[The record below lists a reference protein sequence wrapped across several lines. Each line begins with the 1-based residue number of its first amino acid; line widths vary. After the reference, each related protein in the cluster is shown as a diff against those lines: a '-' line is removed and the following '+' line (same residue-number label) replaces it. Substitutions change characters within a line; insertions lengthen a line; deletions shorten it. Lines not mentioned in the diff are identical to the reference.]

1 MSMWH
6 ILLGSLAAVVAMV
19 VAGRTTAA
27 QGAADDNEA
36 RAQKFIANHEASIRP
51 LEIEAGR
58 RWWAANVSGQDE
70 QYKLKEAAETRLE
83 LQLADPK
90 TFAELKAVKEGPL
103 GDPLLARQIEVLYL
117 HYLARQVD
125 PELLKAILARSNKIE
140 QAFNVNRAKVGAKEL
155 SDSDVRRVLRTSTD
169 SAERKAVWQASKG
182 VGRVVESDLKELVRL
197 RNRAAKKLG
206 YRDYHVMQLALG
218 EQSQEQVL
226 KLFDELD
233 ALTREPFLAAKAEID
248 AVLARNCGIV
258 VGELRPGHYHGPF
271 FQESPAVFGA
281 PDEAVYAKVDIL
293 KVCRDFYAGIGLSI
307 DDVLARSDRYGK
319 PGKNPH
325 AFCIDID
332 RAGDVRVLANVV
344 PDYQWLSTML
354 HELGHAVYSSK
365 NIPARVPYVLRSD
378 AHSLTTEGIAMMFE
392 RFARNADWLKSVGVE
407 VPDPKAFQAQAAKLR
422 RNHLLIFCRWCQ
434 VMFRFE
440 KALYADPEQD
450 LNRLWWD
457 LVEKYQQIQ
466 RPEGRNEPDYAAK
479 IHIVIAPVY
488 YHNYMMGELF
498 AAQVHHAIA
507 RDVLAGA
514 DPATAVYAGNKAVGR
529 YLVERV
535 FAPGRTLDWNH
546 LTRHASGEDL
556 SPRAFARDF
565 GAK

>member
-6 ILLGSLAAVVAMV
+6 ILLGSLAAVLGTV
-19 VAGRTTAA
+19 VAGRTIAA
-27 QGAADDNEA
+27 LGGADDNEA
-36 RAQKFIANHEASIRP
+36 RAQKFIANHEAAIRP
-51 LEIEAGR
+51 LEIDVGR

-70 QYKLKEAAETRLE
+70 QYKLKEEAETRLE

-103 GDPLLARQIEVLYL
+103 GDPLLARQIQVLYL
-117 HYLARQVD
+117 QYLARQVD
-125 PELLKAILARSNKIE
+125 PELLKAILAKSNKIE

-248 AVLARNCGIV
+248 AVLARNCGIA
-258 VGELRPGHYHGPF
+258 VGELRPWHYHDPF

-293 KVCRDFYAGIGLSI
+293 KVCRDFYAGIGLPI
-307 DDVLARSDRYGK
+307 DDVLARSDLYEK

-325 AFCIDID
+325 AFCVDID

-344 PDYQWLSTML
+344 PDYQWLSTMI

-365 NIPARVPYVLRSD
+365 NIPASVPYVLRSD

-392 RFARNADWLKSVGVE
+392 RFARNADWLKSVGVK
-407 VPDPKAFQAQAAKLR
+407 VPDPKAFQVQAAKLR

-457 LVEKYQQIQ
+457 LVEKYQQIK

-479 IHIVIAPVY
+479 IHIVVAPVY

-514 DPATAVYAGNKAVGR
+514 DPATAVYVGNKAVGR
-529 YLVERV
+529 HLVERV

-546 LTRHASGEDL
+546 LTRHATGEDL
-556 SPRAFARDF
+556 SPRAFACDF